1 MTSQQQLE
9 RIQKRLRVV
18 RPIALADLVLLIAL
32 VTSSLTKQRAFVSIL
47 GPLHGINF
55 LLLLVVV
62 AVAAIDGLWA
72 WWFPVIVLFT
82 AGPPGAFIGEWII
95 QRRIKTQLAGG
106 NDGIATEGTVTA
118 QTRADTS
125 RP

>member
-9 RIQKRLRVV
+9 RVQKRLRVV

-32 VTSSLTKQRAFVSIL
+32 VTSSLTKQRALVSIL

-62 AVAAIDGLWA
+62 AVAAI
-72 WWFPVIVLFT
+72 
-82 AGPPGAFIGEWII
+82 
-95 QRRIKTQLAGG
+95 
-106 NDGIATEGTVTA
+106 
-118 QTRADTS
+118 
-125 RP
+125 